1 MSTSSDYMEARH
13 CRNALVY
20 KGCYS
25 CESFSYWEVCYAPFN
40 FYLTM
45 TRFASKVSQRK
56 KFPVQLSMQNIHHC
70 NQWNTSFL
78 LIRYNGF
85 ANAYFDDTIVQKPIF
100 TQFEYFFSIN
110 CYGRLRS
117 AWASAQSDQSL
128 FCALNGKL
136 RAQCFF
142 RRTAK
147 TLIRLGG
154 CAGWSES
161 SLGAQSR
168 IHRKRNRGYM
178 EESYRQHI
186 FMIFLPDE
194 RS

>member
-1 MSTSSDYMEARH
+1 M
-13 CRNALVY
+13 
-20 KGCYS
+20 
-25 CESFSYWEVCYAPFN
+25 CYAPFN

-85 ANAYFDDTIVQKPIF
+85 ENAYFWCYYSSKTYIHAIWICF
-100 TQFEYFFSIN
+100 FFSIN
-110 CYGRLRS
+110 CKGRLRS

-186 FMIFLPDE
+186 FMIFIPDE
-194 RS
+194 RA